1 MPSRPSTQGGG
12 APGGGTSSIQISY
25 AEWMSLRSSLN
36 QEKSQTKLLNERLEG
51 LQEAKRLLEHE
62 LESLSQVSRLP
73 FLTSL

>member
-1 MPSRPSTQGGG
+1 
-12 APGGGTSSIQISY
+12 
-25 AEWMSLRSSLN
+25 MSLRSSLN